1 MADMRQETFMVNLLH
16 PSIPL
21 IMAVKDT
28 EDASKEPKCQLE
40 DAPYWQAK

>member
-1 MADMRQETFMVNLLH
+1 MVNLLH
-16 PSIPL
+16 PIIPL

-28 EDASKEPKCQLE
+28 EDAPKELKGQLE